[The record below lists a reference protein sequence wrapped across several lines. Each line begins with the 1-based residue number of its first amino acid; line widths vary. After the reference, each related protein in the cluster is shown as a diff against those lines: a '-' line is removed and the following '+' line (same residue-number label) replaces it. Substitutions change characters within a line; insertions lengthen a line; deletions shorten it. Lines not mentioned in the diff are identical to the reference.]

1 MSEFA
6 HQPDYH
12 SSSLFAEI
20 YDLYDRKRVRLII
33 LHRFRSLFRKRIV
46 VFPVHPDVVLE
57 AEHFEI
63 IRGRASMLLRTED
76 VLRELPRCKD
86 DESIYDFL
94 SPLQIQETEVQI
106 QETEV

>member
-6 HQPDYH
+6 SQSDCY
-12 SSSLFAEI
+12 SSSLFI
-20 YDLYDRKRVRLII
+20 KLQDLYDRKRVRLII

-63 IRGRASMLLRTED
+63 IRGRSSMFLRLED
-76 VLRELPRCKD
+76 VIREFPRCKD

-94 SPLQIQETEVQI
+94 SVWMHTFIWFFS
-106 QETEV
+106 